1 MKKYLLMASALLMA
15 ALFVS
20 CEGNETDTP
29 PPPPPP
35 PGEGIAFNKIDD
47 AVYNGEALGEG
58 SGFYTFTLSND
69 SGDKMRVDCFGA
81 VSTGTNNP
89 RFTTG
94 IYRVGSLEER
104 AINSFLP
111 AENATAEK
119 GTIYWD
125 SSNTAYPVSD
135 GTMEVKASGSNYKL
149 TIKFTS
155 GDKKIEASY
164 EGTMKF
170 KVAEI
175 IPNREENPNPRPADF
190 TYNAYFGRMTG
201 KAETGY
207 FQLGLT
213 YKGNVDTGAN
223 VEAIQI
229 EGFIPRAEDNSKAL
243 LAEGT
248 YTVVSSK
255 EIEKGTAFTIAPGV
269 VDTKNSTFAGS
280 FELYTNDRGGITKG
294 YMITEGKMEVVK
306 TTGDNYKITVNFKGK
321 RANAAGIV
329 RDDAEDVAYEYE
341 GPLPVM
347 ANMADPPSTLEEDLD
362 LETFTNQALV
372 QVKKLNN
379 YTVWCYYLWADGIR
393 GVVSNNILNMQGA
406 GHTVLVAIA
415 GTPQSTDLP
424 VGEFP
429 MSTLYMDT
437 DVSNGTGSAWPG
449 MYEGGAFNAANIGC
463 WYGFVRS
470 KADGSIS
477 IAEGHMGAVA
487 ERGFVKTSNNGDQ
500 HTVEFEFYDRYGH
513 KLTGKYEGAVD
524 VYKESG
530 ASSASGFNSSLYVP
544 SFEIAKMGFP
554 ATFFDTAR

>member
-1 MKKYLLMASALLMA
+1 MASAFLLA
-15 ALFVS
+15 AVFVS
-20 CEGNETDTP
+20 CGGGKEPIDT
-29 PPPPPP
+29 PPPPP
-35 PGEGIAFNKIDD
+35 PGEGITFNKIEA

-81 VSTGTNNP
+81 VSTSSTNP

-94 IYRVGSLEER
+94 IYRAGSIDER
-104 AINSFLP
+104 AINTFLP
-111 AENATAEK
+111 ADNATAEN

-149 TIKFTS
+149 AIKFTS
-155 GDKKIEASY
+155 GDKTIEATY
-164 EGTMKF
+164 EGAMKF
-170 KVAEI
+170 DVVLI
-175 IPNREENPNPRPADF
+175 IPGRVKDPNPRPADF

-229 EGFIPRAEDNSKAL
+229 EGFIPRAEDNSNAF

-248 YTVVSSK
+248 YTIVSSEEMK
-255 EIEKGTAFTIAPGV
+255 KGTAFTLAPGV
-269 VDTKNSTFAGS
+269 VDTQNNAFTGS
-280 FELYTNDRGGITKG
+280 FEFYTNDRGGITKG
-294 YMITEGKMEVVK
+294 YMITEGTMEVAK

-321 RANAAGIV
+321 RANAGGII
-329 RDDAEDVAYEYE
+329 RDEAEEIAYSYE
-341 GPLPVM
+341 GPITTM
-347 ANMADPPSTLEEDLD
+347 ANMADPPSTLKENLD
-362 LETFTNQALV
+362 LGTFTNQALV

-393 GVVSNNILNMQGA
+393 GVVNNNVLSMQGA

-470 KADGSIS
+470 SADGGIS
-477 IAEGHMGAVA
+477 IKEGHMGAVA
-487 ERGFVKTSNNGDQ
+487 EQGFVKTSNNGDV
-500 HTVEFEFYDRYGH
+500 HTVEFEFYDRNGY
-513 KLTGKYEGAVD
+513 KLSGKYEGAVD
-524 VYKESG
+524 VYKENS
-530 ASSASGFNSSLYVP
+530 AASASGFNSPLYVP

-554 ATFFDTAR
+554 TTFFGTAR